1 MKSSEILS
9 LVEALHHQAQ
19 SSGFCCIGFAD
30 AIQRPAPAFRNWLA
44 CGHHSG
50 LHYLERHTPLR
61 EQPDR
66 LLPGVKTILV
76 AALPYAAGSATMP
89 GYAAY
94 AQGADYHDVFRK
106 KLSHLVNLIRQSF
119 PDAHTRI
126 AVDSAPVAERDWALR
141 AGIGWRGRQG
151 QVIRADS
158 GARLF
163 LGEILMTIQLP
174 ASAPTANLCGEC
186 DLCLAACP
194 TGALQADGTVD
205 ARKCLSYWTIEHRGP
220 IPDEFRKQ
228 MGDSLF
234 GCDRCI
240 SICPLNSKATV
251 PISSDFEPR
260 ELPSPLACL
269 ELDQPKFI
277 ALFRHS
283 AIRRTGL
290 SGLQRNALI
299 VLGNNGSRDAL
310 PVLSRFAES
319 TTDHDLKDLANWA
332 LNKILT

>member
-19 SSGFCCIGFAD
+19 ASGFCCIGFAD
-30 AIQRPAPAFRNWLA
+30 AIPRTATVFRNWLA
-44 CGHHSG
+44 CGHHAD
-50 LHYLERHTPLR
+50 LNYLERHVPLR
-61 EQPDR
+61 EDPNR

-76 AALPYAAGSATMP
+76 AAVPYAAGSATTP

-94 AQGADYHDVFRK
+94 AQGADYHDVLRK
-106 KLSHLVNLIRQSF
+106 KLAHLVNLIRHSF
-119 PDAHTRI
+119 PGVHTRI

-163 LGEILMTIQLP
+163 LGEILMTLQLP
-174 ASAPTANLCGEC
+174 ASAPTDNLCGEC
-186 DLCLAACP
+186 HLCLAACP

-220 IPDEFRKQ
+220 IPEEFRKQ

-234 GCDRCI
+234 GCECCI
-240 SICPLNSKATV
+240 TICPWNSKGTG
-251 PISSDFEPR
+251 PISSDFAPR
-260 ELPSPLACL
+260 ELPSPVACL
-269 ELDQPKFI
+269 ELDQPRFLS
-277 ALFRHS
+277 LFRHS

-290 SGLQRNALI
+290 GGLQRNALI
-299 VLGNNGSRDAL
+299 VLGNSGKRDAL
-310 PVLSRFAES
+310 PVLSHFAE
-319 TTDHDLKDLANWA
+319 TTNDPDLRDLACWA
-332 LNKILT
+332 QHKILS